1 MTAWGWVAGGGVV
14 EAAGGVAGW
23 GRLGGLAGPLRWTA
37 LGFAIGALALAGIPP
52 FAGFFSKDLILEH
65 AYAAAQHGGSLAL
78 WLAGLLTAYVTAVY
92 ITRAAVL
99 TFFPPAG
106 RRDDHPHEAPASMG
120 WPMAILALLS
130 LRGGWGGAHAAGAPL
145 LRVLDRFFAIEP
157 SAETVPGAPLT
168 AISVATGVF
177 GIITGL
183 LL

>member
-1 MTAWGWVAGGGVV
+1 
-14 EAAGGVAGW
+14 
-23 GRLGGLAGPLRWTA
+23 
-37 LGFAIGALALAGIPP
+37 
-52 FAGFFSKDLILEH
+52 
-65 AYAAAQHGGSLAL
+65 SLAL

-106 RRDDHPHEAPASMG
+106 RRDDHPPFDSAQGGPGRSPGPHEAPASMG

-130 LRGGWGGAHAAGAPL
+130 FGGGWVGAHAAGAPL

-168 AISVATGVF
+168 AISVAVGVC

-183 LL
+183 LLYRRRREVTLGA